1 MLYNNIV
8 PDIAWIAKTEVLKE
22 GLYSTDYKVA
32 TSYHFYLDC
41 IKKIINLRE
50 IKISITILGWG
61 RTVL

>member
-50 IKISITILGWG
+50 IKFQL
-61 RTVL
+61 LF